1 MAKTDDR
8 LGFDPLAWM
17 NNEKKT
23 NVSGEAADDASISA
37 ENADS
42 TDQAQDAETID
53 DNQGNSMKE
62 LLQNSFKL
70 LEPRAEE
77 LTEEFYKQLFIKFPG
92 VKPLFKEGNI
102 SQQAKMLSAAIGLVV
117 KNVDKPE
124 VLDRA
129 LSEMGKKHQNYGALP
144 DHYPAVAETLLEV
157 MAEFAGDNWTDE
169 LQDAWTEA
177 LNLVA
182 EKMIAAY
189 EPNIENAEENTMVAR
204 KSTTKAAAD
213 KELIRIKG
221 MVENMNA
228 AVMMVDLDLVIIY
241 MNKSAHRLMK
251 SVEPTMQT
259 VFPRFSADTLVGTC
273 IDDFH
278 QNPAH
283 QRRLLNDP
291 SNLPFK
297 GHVAVGDLT
306 MELNVTPVYD
316 NEGNYVGATQEWVD
330 VTAKLA
336 NEVQVKRMQ
345 SSLTGSQ
352 TATMMCDENR
362 NVIFMNNAVVELLRN
377 RESELRQI
385 FPGFSVDNLMG
396 GSIDVFHQNPRHQE
410 MLLSDP
416 SKMPYSTEIKVL
428 DMHFSLNVTM
438 VTDEQ
443 GKYMGNSVEWRDI
456 TEEKDAEAQI
466 ANLIQ
471 AASKGQLE
479 QRLEAEKFEGFMK
492 VLSEGI
498 NTMLDQV
505 MEPIQEVS
513 KVITALESGSLAED
527 MIGHYAGEFEQ
538 LQSAVNSSIGN
549 LRNMVGDI
557 RESSSQI
564 ASASGEIS
572 QGNTDLSQRT
582 EEQAASLE
590 ETASSMEELTSTVK
604 QNADN
609 SRQAN
614 ILAADA
620 REQAEEGGKVIESTI
635 SAMTEIN
642 TASNKI
648 EDIISVIDEIAF
660 QTNLL
665 ALNAAVEAA
674 RAGEQGRGFAVVASE
689 VRSLAQ
695 RSAAAAKEIKVLIK
709 DSVEKVD
716 EGSRLVDESGRT
728 LSNIV
733 NSVKKVSDIIA
744 EIAAASAEQS
754 SGIEQVNKA
763 IMQLDE
769 VTQQN
774 AALVEQAAAA
784 SESMDE
790 QAKNMNNL
798 MEFFD
803 TGDAVAAPKAAPV
816 TKPRAVAA
824 KSQAPAP
831 RPKAAARAPQTMA
844 EPGASFE
851 SDEWEEF

>member
-1 MAKTDDR
+1 MAKSNDR

-17 NNEKKT
+17 DNEKNP
-23 NVSGEAADDASISA
+23 NVSDMTADDANRSA
-37 ENADS
+37 ENA
-42 TDQAQDAETID
+42 AEPENIEHE
-53 DNQGNSMKE
+53 QGTPMKK
-62 LLQNSFKL
+62 LLQDSFKL

-77 LTEEFYKQLFIKFPG
+77 LTEEFYKQLFIKFPA
-92 VKPLFKEGNI
+92 VKPLFNETDINK
-102 SQQAKMLSAAIGLVV
+102 QAKMLLAAISLVV
-117 KNVDKPE
+117 KNVDKPD
-124 VLDRA
+124 VLENA
-129 LSEMGKKHQNYGALP
+129 LSGMGKKHQDYGALP
-144 DHYPAVAETLLEV
+144 EHYGAVAETLLGV

-169 LQDAWTEA
+169 IQDAWTEA
-177 LNLVA
+177 LTMVA

-189 EPNIENAEENTMVAR
+189 EPNEEIAEENTMVAR
-204 KSTTKAAAD
+204 KSTTKAAVD
-213 KELIRIKG
+213 QELVRIKG
-221 MVENMNA
+221 MVDNMSA
-228 AVMMVDLDLVIIY
+228 AVMMIDLDLVIVY
-241 MNKSAHRLMK
+241 MNKSAQRMMK
-251 SVEPTMQT
+251 SVESVMQE
-259 VFPRFSADTLVGTC
+259 VFPKFNADNLIGTC

-278 QNPAH
+278 KNPSH
-283 QRRLLNDP
+283 QRRLLSDP
-291 SNLPFK
+291 SNLPYT
-297 GHVAVGDLT
+297 GNISVGSLI

-316 NEGNYVGATQEWVD
+316 DKGNFVGATQEWVD
-330 VTAKLA
+330 VTERIA
-336 NEVQVKRMQ
+336 NEETVYRMTAAI
-345 SSLTGSQ
+345 TGSQ
-352 TATMMCDENR
+352 TATMMCDTER
-362 NVIFMNNAVVELLRN
+362 NIVFMNNAVKDLLRN
-377 RESELRQI
+377 RENELRQL

-396 GSIDVFHQNPRHQE
+396 ASIDMFHQNPRHQE
-410 MLLSDP
+410 VLLSDP
-416 SKMPYSTEIKVL
+416 SKMPYHAEIKVL

-438 VTDEQ
+438 VTDDQ
-443 GKYMGNSVEWRDI
+443 GRYMGNSVEWKDI
-456 TEEKDAEAQI
+456 TEEKDAETQI

-471 AASKGQLE
+471 AATNGQLNE
-479 QRLEAEKFEGFMK
+479 RLDADKYEGFMK
-492 VLSEGI
+492 VLSDGI

-505 MEPIQEVS
+505 MDPINEVS
-513 KVITALESGSLAED
+513 KVITAMESGNLSED
-527 MIGHYAGEFEQ
+527 MLGNYAGEFAN
-538 LQSAVNSSIGN
+538 LQSAVNASIGN

-564 ASASGEIS
+564 ASAAGEIS

-614 ILAADA
+614 TLAAGA

-642 TASNKI
+642 TSSNKI

-774 AALVEQAAAA
+774 AALVEEAAAA

-798 MEFFD
+798 MAFFD
-803 TGDAVAAPKAAPV
+803 TGDMVAQPQTAPA
-816 TKPRAVAA
+816 AA
-824 KSQAPAP
+824 KPAPAP
-831 RPKAAARAPQTMA
+831 RPAPVARQPVAKPAAQPAADF
-844 EPGASFE
+844 GA
-851 SDEWEEF
+851 DEWEEF